1 MLTEAI
7 EIQVTA
13 KTISID
19 RALRQRAENQRGDY
33 RCPKCGQSVIAFKKN
48 NKGGRPILNIIRA
61 RSVQS
66 NSGQRCEP
74 LLFGGQIRDNR

>member
-48 NKGGRPILNIIRA
+48 NKGGAAHFEHYP
-61 RSVQS
+61 
-66 NSGQRCEP
+66 GQKCTE
-74 LLFGGQIRDNR
+74 